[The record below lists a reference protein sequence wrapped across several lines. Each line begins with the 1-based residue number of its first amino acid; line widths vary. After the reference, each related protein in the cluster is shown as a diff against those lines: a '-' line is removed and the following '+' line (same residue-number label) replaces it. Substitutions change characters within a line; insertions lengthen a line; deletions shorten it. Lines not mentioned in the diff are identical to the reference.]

1 MRATIDTVQHLLG
14 EPMVRAG
21 LRAAAIVLAGLI
33 TARLINRRLAV
44 GPLRGDQKL
53 LLRRIIAGVILGVCI
68 AWALSELGLNVGVLL
83 GAAGVLTVA
92 LGFAAQT
99 AVSNLVSGLFLM
111 VEQPFRIGDVIQ
123 VGDTTGEVIAVDL
136 LSSKLR
142 TFDNLYVRLP
152 NETLIKTEFK
162 NLTHFP
168 IRRYDMQIGVAY
180 KENLGVVRDVL
191 FDIADANPL
200 CLEEPKPLLI
210 VLGFGESSVD
220 LQFSAWAQREKF
232 LDMRNSL
239 FEQVKA
245 AFDERGIEI
254 PFPHRSLYT
263 GSATAPIPV
272 ELVTRGGGDG
282 QKMR

>member
-1 MRATIDTVQHLLG
+1 MRATLDTVQHLLG

-53 LLRRIIAGVILGVCI
+53 LLRRIIAGVILGVSI

-111 VEQPFRIGDVIQ
+111 VEQPFRLGDVIQ

-152 NETLIKTEFK
+152 NELLIKTEFK

-191 FDIADANPL
+191 FEVADVNPL

-220 LQFSAWAQREKF
+220 LQFSVWAQREKW

-245 AFDERGIEI
+245 AFDARGIEI
-254 PFPHRSLYT
+254 PFPHRSIYS
-263 GSATAPIPV
+263 GSATAPIPIEV
-272 ELVTRGGGDG
+272 VARAGGER
-282 QKMR
+282 QNAP